1 MINEKTTKEKQL
13 LNNQLLRFSTAGSVD
28 DGKSTLIGRLL
39 VETDSI
45 PHDTIDST
53 RNVRRSGSTIAVG
66 EIDFSLLTDGL
77 EAEREQ
83 GITIDVAYRSM
94 TLLDG
99 KRLIISDAPGHEQYT
114 RNMVVAASR
123 ADIALVLIDA
133 TKGVRTQTLRHL
145 TICSLMG
152 ISRVIVAINKL
163 DAMGYSQTVFEEIR
177 ANVQTALTRMH
188 LDDVLFI
195 PLSALVGDNVVQGSA
210 TMGWYEGQT
219 LLESIQDWRPAEA
232 MDASPRMRIQLI
244 SRAENFRG
252 VSGTVHRGSFTV
264 GDEVKIFPSNQ
275 VANIAKIITYEDEIQ
290 SAHDSD
296 AVTLVLEPEVDA
308 TRGDL
313 IASSNEDLH
322 PSDRFNADIVWLH
335 EDPLIRSRSY
345 LLIAGSSQTPATVT
359 RIRHKIDVN
368 TGSQNSATNLGVNE
382 IGSVEIATDSPLALL
397 PYLQSREFGNFILI
411 DRMTFKTVGAGM
423 IRHSLRR
430 GENVVSQRYEIN
442 KVARA
447 LQKNQK
453 AQVIWLTGLSGS
465 GKSTIAN
472 GVEKRLHALGM
483 HSYVLDGDNL
493 RMGLNADLGFTPED
507 RAENVRRISEVAK
520 VLVDAGLIVLVAVIS
535 PFEADR
541 QRARSLFDEGE
552 FLEVFVDTPVE
563 VCVDRDPKGLYKKAN
578 KGEIP
583 NFTGV
588 GQGYETPNN
597 PELHLK
603 GDADLDENVSKI
615 LGEII

>member
-1 MINEKTTKEKQL
+1 MERSIIRL
-13 LNNQLLRFSTAGSVD
+13 LTCGSVD

-53 RNVRRSGSTIAVG
+53 RKVRRSGSTIAAG

-114 RNMVVAASR
+114 RNMAVAASR
-123 ADIALVLIDA
+123 ADIALVLVDA

-163 DAMGYSQTVFEEIR
+163 DAMEYSQPVFEEIQE
-177 ANVQTALTRMH
+177 NVQAALSRMS

-195 PLSALVGDNVVQGSA
+195 PLSALAGDNVVQRSQH
-210 TMGWYEGQT
+210 MNWYQGAT
-219 LLESIQDWRPAEA
+219 LLESIQQWRPAELV
-232 MDASPRMRIQLI
+232 DASARMRIQLI

-264 GDEVKIFPSNQ
+264 GDDVKIFPSNQ
-275 VANIAKIITYEDEIQ
+275 AAKISKIITYRDEIQ
-290 SAHDSD
+290 VAHDSD

-313 IASSNEDLH
+313 IAAAQEELH
-322 PSDRFNADIVWLH
+322 PSDRFNAEIVWLH
-335 EDPLIRSRSY
+335 EDPLIHSRSY
-345 LLIAGSSQTPATVT
+345 LLIAGATQTPATIT

-368 TGSQNSATNLGVNE
+368 TGSQNAALNLGVNE
-382 IGSVEIATDSPLALL
+382 IGSVEIATDAPLTLL
-397 PYLQSREFGNFILI
+397 PYVQSREFGNFILV
-411 DRMTFKTVGAGM
+411 DRLTFKTVGAGM

-430 GENVVSQRYEIN
+430 GENVVEQKYEVS
-442 KVARA
+442 KGARA
-447 LQKNQK
+447 IQKNQK
-453 AQVIWLTGLSGS
+453 ARVIWLTGLSGS

-472 GVEKRLHALGM
+472 GVEKRIHALGM
-483 HSYVLDGDNL
+483 HAYVLDGDNL
-493 RMGLNADLGFTPED
+493 RMGLNSDLGFTPED

-520 VLVDAGLIVLVAVIS
+520 ILVDAGLIVLVAVIS

-541 QRARSLFDEGE
+541 QRAKSLFDEGE
-552 FLEVFVDTPVE
+552 FFEVFVDTPVE
-563 VCVDRDPKGLYKKAN
+563 VCVQRDPKGLYKKAN
-578 KGEIP
+578 SGEIP

-588 GQGYETPNN
+588 GQGYEIPKS
-597 PELHLK
+597 PDLHLS
-603 GDADLDENVSKI
+603 GDDDLEQNVTKI
-615 LGEII
+615 LRVII

>member
-1 MINEKTTKEKQL
+1 MQRSVIRL
-13 LNNQLLRFSTAGSVD
+13 LTCGSVD

-45 PHDTIDST
+45 AHDTIDST
-53 RNVRRSGSTIAVG
+53 RNVRRSGSTIAAG

-94 TLLDG
+94 SLLDG

-114 RNMVVAASR
+114 RNMAVAASR
-123 ADIALVLIDA
+123 ADIALVLVDA

-163 DAMGYSQTVFEEIR
+163 DAMDYSQSVFEEIR
-177 ANVQTALTRMH
+177 ANVQTALSRMN

-195 PLSALVGDNVVQGSA
+195 PLSALAGDNVVQGSVN
-210 TMGWYEGQT
+210 MGWYNGQT
-219 LLESIQDWRPAEA
+219 LLESIQHWRAAEVIDSSA
-232 MDASPRMRIQLI
+232 RMRIQLI

-275 VANIAKIITYEDEIQ
+275 RATIAKIITYKEEIQ

-296 AVTLVLEPEVDA
+296 AVTLLLEPEVDA

-313 IASSNEDLH
+313 IAAAKEELH
-322 PSDRFNADIVWLH
+322 SSDRFNADIVWLH
-335 EDPLIRSRSY
+335 EDPLIHSRSY
-345 LLIAGSSQTPATVT
+345 LLIAGSSQIPATVT

-368 TGSQNSATNLGVNE
+368 TGSQNPATNLGVNE
-382 IGSVEIATDSPLALL
+382 IGTVEIATDSPLALL
-397 PYLQSREFGNFILI
+397 PYLQSREFGNFILV

-430 GENVVSQRYEIN
+430 GENVVTQKYEVN
-442 KVARA
+442 KAARA
-447 LQKNQK
+447 AQKNQK
-453 AQVIWLTGLSGS
+453 ARVIWLTGLSGS

-472 GVEKRLHALGM
+472 SVEKRIHALGM

-493 RMGLNADLGFTPED
+493 RMGLNSDLGFTPQD

-552 FLEVFVDTPVE
+552 FLEVFVDTPVDI
-563 VCVDRDPKGLYKKAN
+563 CVERDPKGLYKKAN

-583 NFTGV
+583 NFTGI
-588 GQGYETPNN
+588 GQGYEAPKN
-597 PELHLK
+597 PDLHLK
-603 GDADLDENVSKI
+603 GDADLDDNVSKI
-615 LGEII
+615 MRAIN

>member
-1 MINEKTTKEKQL
+1 MERSIIRL
-13 LNNQLLRFSTAGSVD
+13 LTCGSVD

-53 RNVRRSGSTIAVG
+53 RNVRRSGSTIAAG

-94 TLLDG
+94 SLLDG

-114 RNMVVAASR
+114 RNMAVAASR
-123 ADIALVLIDA
+123 ADIALVLVDA

-163 DAMGYSQTVFEEIR
+163 DAMNYSQSVFEEIR
-177 ANVQTALTRMH
+177 GNVQTALTRMH

-195 PLSALVGDNVVQGSA
+195 PLSALAGDNVVQGSVN
-210 TMGWYEGQT
+210 MGWYEGQT
-219 LLESIQDWRPAEA
+219 LLESIQEWRPAEA
-232 MDASPRMRIQLI
+232 IDASARMRIQLI
-244 SRAENFRG
+244 SRADNFRG
-252 VSGTVHRGSFTV
+252 VSGTVHRGTFNT

-275 VANIAKIITYEDEIQ
+275 SATIAKIITYKKEIK

-296 AVTLVLEPEVDA
+296 AVTLLLEPEVDA

-313 IASSNEDLH
+313 IAAAKEELH

-335 EDPLIRSRSY
+335 EDPLIHSRSY

-368 TGSQNSATNLGVNE
+368 SGSQNSATNLGVNE
-382 IGSVEIATDSPLALL
+382 IGSVEIATDAPLTLL
-397 PYLQSREFGNFILI
+397 PYLQSREFGNFILV
-411 DRMTFKTVGAGM
+411 DRLTFRTVGAGM

-430 GENVVSQRYEIN
+430 GENVVSQRYEVN
-442 KVARA
+442 KAARA

-483 HSYVLDGDNL
+483 HPYVLDGDNL
-493 RMGLNADLGFTPED
+493 RMGLNSDLGFTPED
-507 RAENVRRISEVAK
+507 RAENVRRISELAK

-535 PFEADR
+535 PFETDR
-541 QRARSLFDEGE
+541 QRAKSLFEQGE

-563 VCVDRDPKGLYKKAN
+563 VCVARDPKGLYKKAN

-588 GQGYETPNN
+588 GQGYETPKN
-597 PELHLK
+597 PDLHLK
-603 GDADLDENVSKI
+603 GDAELDENVEKV
-615 LGEII
+615 LKHLF

>member
-1 MINEKTTKEKQL
+1 MERSIIRL
-13 LNNQLLRFSTAGSVD
+13 LTCGSVD

-53 RNVRRSGSTIAVG
+53 RNIRRSGSTIAAG

-133 TKGVRTQTLRHL
+133 TKGIRTQTLRHL

-152 ISRVIVAINKL
+152 INRVIVAINKL

-177 ANVQTALTRMH
+177 AKVQTALTSMQ

-195 PLSALVGDNVVQGSA
+195 PLSALAGDNVVQGSVN
-210 TMGWYEGQT
+210 MGWYEGQT
-219 LLESIQDWRPAEA
+219 LLESIQDWQSTDVTDVSA
-232 MDASPRMRIQLI
+232 RMRIQLI

-275 VANIAKIITYEDEIQ
+275 LATIAKIITYEDEIQ

-313 IASSNEDLH
+313 IAASNEDLH

-345 LLIAGSSQTPATVT
+345 LLVAGSSQTPATVT

-368 TGSQNSATNLGVNE
+368 TGIQNTATNLGVNE
-382 IGSVEIATDSPLALL
+382 IGSVEIATDSILTLL

-430 GENVVSQRYEIN
+430 GENVVTQKYEVNKAQR
-442 KVARA
+442 AA
-447 LQKNQK
+447 QKNQR
-453 AQVIWLTGLSGS
+453 ARVIWLTGLSGS

-472 GVEKRLHALGM
+472 GVERRLHSLGM

-493 RMGLNADLGFTPED
+493 RLGLNADLGFTPQD

-541 QRARSLFDEGE
+541 QRAKSLFDEGE

-563 VCVDRDPKGLYKKAN
+563 ICTDRDPKGLYKKAN

-583 NFTGV
+583 NFTGI
-588 GQGYETPNN
+588 GQGYETPKN
-597 PELHLK
+597 PDLHLK
-603 GDADLDENVSKI
+603 GDADLDVNVNKI
-615 LGEII
+615 MKEIF

>member
-1 MINEKTTKEKQL
+1 MERSIIRL
-13 LNNQLLRFSTAGSVD
+13 LTCGSVD

-53 RNVRRSGSTIAVG
+53 RNVRRSGSTIAAG

-94 TLLDG
+94 SLLDG

-114 RNMVVAASR
+114 RNMAVAASR
-123 ADIALVLIDA
+123 ADIALVLVDA

-163 DAMGYSQTVFEEIR
+163 DAMNYSQSVFEEIR
-177 ANVQTALTRMH
+177 GNVQTALTRMH

-195 PLSALVGDNVVQGSA
+195 PLSALAGDNVVQGSVN
-210 TMGWYEGQT
+210 MGWYEGQT
-219 LLESIQDWRPAEA
+219 LLESIQEWRPAEA
-232 MDASPRMRIQLI
+232 IDASARMRIQLI

-252 VSGTVHRGSFTV
+252 VSGTVHRGTFNT

-275 VANIAKIITYEDEIQ
+275 SATIAKIITYKKEIQ

-296 AVTLVLEPEVDA
+296 AVTLLLEPEVDA

-313 IASSNEDLH
+313 IAAAKEELH

-335 EDPLIRSRSY
+335 EDPLLHSRSY

-368 TGSQNSATNLGVNE
+368 SGSQNSATNLGVNE
-382 IGSVEIATDSPLALL
+382 IGSVEIATDAPLTLL
-397 PYLQSREFGNFILI
+397 PYLQSREFGNFILV
-411 DRMTFKTVGAGM
+411 DRLTFRTVGAGM

-430 GENVVSQRYEIN
+430 GENVVSQKYEVN
-442 KVARA
+442 KAARA

-483 HSYVLDGDNL
+483 HPYVLDGDNL
-493 RMGLNADLGFTPED
+493 RMGLNSDLGFTPED
-507 RAENVRRISEVAK
+507 RAENVRRISELAK

-535 PFEADR
+535 PFETDR
-541 QRARSLFDEGE
+541 QRAKSLFEEGE
-552 FLEVFVDTPVE
+552 FLEVFIDTPVE
-563 VCVDRDPKGLYKKAN
+563 VCVARDPKGLYKKAS

-588 GQGYETPNN
+588 GQGYETPKN
-597 PELHLK
+597 PDLHLK
-603 GDADLDENVSKI
+603 GDAELDENVSQI

>member
-1 MINEKTTKEKQL
+1 MERSIIRL
-13 LNNQLLRFSTAGSVD
+13 LTCGSVD

-53 RNVRRSGSTIAVG
+53 RNIRRSGSTIAAG

-94 TLLDG
+94 SLLDG

-114 RNMVVAASR
+114 RNMAVAASR
-123 ADIALVLIDA
+123 ADIALVLVDA

-163 DAMGYSQTVFEEIR
+163 DAMNYSQTVFEEIR
-177 ANVQTALTRMH
+177 AHVQAALTRMH

-195 PLSALVGDNVVQGSA
+195 PLSALAGDNVVQGSA
-210 TMGWYEGQT
+210 HMGWYEGQT

-232 MDASPRMRIQLI
+232 IDASPRMRIQLI

-252 VSGTVHRGSFTV
+252 VSGTVHRGSFNV

-275 VANIAKIITYEDEIQ
+275 AATIAKIITYKEEIQ

-296 AVTLVLEPEVDA
+296 AVTLLLEPEVDA

-313 IASSNEDLH
+313 IAASKEELH

-335 EDPLIRSRSY
+335 EDPLIHSRSY

-368 TGSQNSATNLGVNE
+368 SGSQNSATNLGVNE
-382 IGSVEIATDSPLALL
+382 IGSIEIATDSPLTLL
-397 PYLQSREFGNFILI
+397 PYLQSREFGNFILV
-411 DRMTFKTVGAGM
+411 DRMTSKTVGAGM

-430 GENVVSQRYEIN
+430 GENVVMQKYEVN
-442 KVARA
+442 KAERA
-447 LQKNQK
+447 AQKNQK
-453 AQVIWLTGLSGS
+453 ARVIWLTGLSGS

-472 GVEKRLHALGM
+472 SVEKRIHALGM

-541 QRARSLFDEGE
+541 QRARSLFEEGE
-552 FLEVFVDTPVE
+552 FLEVFVDTPVN
-563 VCVDRDPKGLYKKAN
+563 VCVDRDPKGLYKKAG

-583 NFTGV
+583 NFTGI
-588 GQGYETPNN
+588 GQGYEAPKN
-597 PELHLK
+597 PDLHLK
-603 GDADLDENVSKI
+603 GDADLDENVRTI